1 MKSREEILST
11 IAEIDNLLKSLDII
25 VSEAVEKHMEFSFRE
40 PDRFSLRAL
49 GSLIHDFYTNI
60 EDIFE
65 LISVDIN
72 GAKILDTFDW
82 HKRLLTRM
90 AIPIPDVRPPLI
102 SEELKIQLEEYLKF
116 RHGFRNVYGYLLEWK
131 RMKPL
136 LDNLESAY
144 KSFRKEIEDF
154 KKFLLEVAYKIE

>member
-25 VSEAVEKHMEFSFRE
+25 VNEAIEKYMEFSYKE

-49 GSLIHDFYTNI
+49 GSFIYDFYTNI

-72 GAKILDTFDW
+72 GGKISDTFDW

-90 AIPIPDVRPPLI
+90 ATPIPDVRPSVI

-116 RHGFRNVYGYLLEWK
+116 RYVFRNVYGYLLEWK

-136 LDNLESAY
+136 SDNLESTY
-144 KSFRKEIEDF
+144 KSF
-154 KKFLLEVAYKIE
+154 